1 MINIRYV
8 IRMNSIRK
16 VITCSNLSTKN
27 NLPYYVP
34 RNQASSDESHK
45 RKLQTVTLAPEYFL
59 TTFLNSEFYDLYYI
73 FALNKVILLHC
84 NLYGLLF

>member
-1 MINIRYV
+1 MD
-8 IRMNSIRK
+8 SIRK

-27 NLPYYVP
+27 DNLPYYVP

-59 TTFLNSEFYDLYYI
+59 TTFF
-73 FALNKVILLHC
+73 K
-84 NLYGLLF
+84 